1 MTDYETCRVWHT
13 CTDLRLLRSAADS
26 NDLFNK
32 LLLLQLDRFLYSD
45 LAEGV
50 HRVLDT
56 ISHHACV
63 VRLHANLK
71 SKTAGQSQQEC
82 WINDNVIN

>member
-1 MTDYETCRVWHT
+1 MIDYKTCRVWHT
-13 CTDLRLLRSAADS
+13 CTDLCLLRSAADS

-50 HRVLDT
+50 HRVLNT
-56 ISHHACV
+56 VSHHACV
-63 VRLHANLK
+63 VWFHTNLK
-71 SKTAGQSQQEC
+71 SKTAGQSRQGC
-82 WINDNVIN
+82 WINNNVIN